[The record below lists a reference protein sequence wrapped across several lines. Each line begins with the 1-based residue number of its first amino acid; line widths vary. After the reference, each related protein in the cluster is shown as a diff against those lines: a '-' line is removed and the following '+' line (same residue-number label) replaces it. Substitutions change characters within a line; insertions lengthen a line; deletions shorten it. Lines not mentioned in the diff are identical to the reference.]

1 MIFQTRFSKIA
12 LSRFTLDKSDAELT
26 IIGRNWKSRT
36 HRFLTRMIWNYLIVL
51 ILIQFTV
58 FLAVVQCLWCP
69 LHVNLLIC
77 IWPFLSLHNS
87 RCHGQCRLSNCPI
100 IHWDISAVCE
110 APMCWLCGSST
121 IWGLSCISICVC
133 PVTAR
138 TSRSSSPQSKHL
150 TQLWSLRLHPRTQ
163 TPPAHWAGTWG
174 LGGSFE
180 HRME

>member
-1 MIFQTRFSKIA
+1 MST
-12 LSRFTLDKSDAELT
+12 
-26 IIGRNWKSRT
+26 
-36 HRFLTRMIWNYLIVL
+36 
-51 ILIQFTV
+51 
-58 FLAVVQCLWCP
+58 P
-69 LHVNLLIC
+69 LIC

-163 TPPAHWAGTWG
+163 TPPAHWGGTWG

-180 HRME
+180 HRIEWQYLYDEGKDRFFQLERKKDECLLVRIFTLVMFLDPEQYELTNVHSQAHGHVS